1 MQRVT
6 GSGHHYRYDY
16 KSKRNVMKKYV
27 LLFGLLIQAVSVLA
41 QEASVGKS
49 IFSVHAGA
57 SWYLGKMI
65 GITNNSDAYRNDLRN
80 GIAWDANYYFLG
92 DKYIFGS
99 FKLAPGRNLSG
110 SEFSVIS
117 SSPPR

>member
-41 QEASVGKS
+41 QEASVGS
-49 IFSVHAGA
+49 RYSPFMQGLPGI
-57 SWYLGKMI
+57 WGK
-65 GITNNSDAYRNDLRN
+65 
-80 GIAWDANYYFLG
+80 
-92 DKYIFGS
+92 
-99 FKLAPGRNLSG
+99 
-110 SEFSVIS
+110 
-117 SSPPR
+117 